1 MTRMMT
7 VAIPSLIALAF
18 VSRGA
23 AVGQEVSPSADSV
36 LQELKSGNQH
46 HADHH
51 NLHPHESAAR
61 QRELVGGQHPH
72 ATILSCADSRVPP
85 EIIFDQGLGDLFTV
99 RSAGNVAG
107 DIEIGSLEYAVAHL
121 DTPLLVVMG
130 HQSCGAVTAAVEG
143 GEAIGHT
150 LAFITPILPA
160 VEQARKLPGNAIE
173 NAVRLNVERVVD
185 QLRRAGPILADR
197 VAHGKLRI
205 VGAVCAL
212 DTGRVAWLP
221 DAATK

>member
-1 MTRMMT
+1 MTRVMT
-7 VAIPSLIALAF
+7 IALPALIALAF

-23 AVGQEVSPSADSV
+23 AVEQERSPSAESA
-36 LQELKSGNQH
+36 LQELKVGNQH
-46 HADHH
+46 HVAHRDV
-51 NLHPHESAAR
+51 HPHASAAR
-61 QRELVGGQHPH
+61 QRELVHGQHPH
-72 ATILSCADSRVPP
+72 ASILSCADSRVPP

-99 RSAGNVAG
+99 RAAGNVAG
-107 DIEIGSLEYAVAHL
+107 DIEIGSLECAVAHL

-130 HQSCGAVTAAVEG
+130 HQSCGAVTAAVDG

-150 LAFITPILPA
+150 VAFIKPILPA
-160 VEQARKLPGNAIE
+160 VEQARKLPGSAIE
-173 NAVRLNVERVVD
+173 NAIRINVEPVVD
-185 QLRRAGPILADR
+185 QLRTTGPVLADR

-221 DAATK
+221 EAAAK